1 MFDFKIVQRQII
13 TAYRRVDIES
23 WSLEE
28 VIDFF
33 AMYYSKYQQ
42 ATGREHPRL
51 TTATIEK
58 IISELPYLYIRDE
71 YRCCGYMK
79 GIEGYDRS
87 LCEICKEREC
97 CGDMVDGLTL
107 EDYEKMMDAYFKQD
121 FPNCDYSLAHFM
133 SGDIRLVRFYEACY

>member
-79 GIEGYDRS
+79 GMIGH
-87 LCEICKEREC
+87 C
-97 CGDMVDGLTL
+97 
-107 EDYEKMMDAYFKQD
+107 
-121 FPNCDYSLAHFM
+121 
-133 SGDIRLVRFYEACY
+133 VRFAKNGSAAEIWLTGLHWKITKK